1 MRLIKDMRLY
11 GTQPCPQMFGHVM
24 DVRGGQVG
32 AKEPI
37 VAPPGFHV
45 ALGQLISYTKLD
57 LSLPSGIQ
65 ISDTRLISVRI
76 LASYF

>member
-1 MRLIKDMRLY
+1 M
-11 GTQPCPQMFGHVM
+11 
-24 DVRGGQVG
+24 G

-37 VAPPGFHV
+37 VAPPGFLV

-65 ISDTRLISVRI
+65 ISDT
-76 LASYF
+76 